1 MAAAP
6 LDAVVEGGGHDGLA
20 AAAPVGEVLARHP
33 VPVRPFSS
41 WQSRANHFRCGDH
54 PVDCEGEDAER
65 AEGVAD
71 PGTQAE
77 GRPRQPLA
85 FSTLDLPPWQ
95 QFDAWQA
102 SSAGT
107 VEVTPLAD
115 PAAGFP
121 AERAVWALGPMALM
135 TMRAPAAR
143 LVRTAAAA
151 RRSSL
156 DHWMITIALRG
167 ERRIRTDAGCLTIPA
182 GVASI
187 ASMNDVFDSDRS
199 DIDWLCLCLP
209 RDLAPEIA
217 TALNASRDTPLD
229 TSMGRILASFLLQL
243 AAEIPSLGE
252 AEQAR
257 VVESTRAIV
266 AASIAP
272 SAEAMAAAQA
282 QIDLVQL
289 SRVKVIIRQHLRS
302 AILTAERLSRLA
314 GVSRSQLYRLFE
326 HQGGVA
332 RYIQSE
338 RLRAACR
345 ALAAPEGERDISAIA
360 EDVGFFDPSAF
371 SRAFRREFGV
381 SPREFRAAA
390 LAGQAVVQRRGAL
403 KPDTTDLADFLG
415 RL

>member
-1 MAAAP
+1 MVAAPSDAVADSIQAPETPEAGAAPHCSAIAVRPARARARPQAARQGSEDGDQDLGAPAATGGTDGQAAA
-6 LDAVVEGGGHDGLA
+6 
-20 AAAPVGEVLARHP
+20 R
-33 VPVRPFSS
+33 R
-41 WQSRANHFRCGDH
+41 
-54 PVDCEGEDAER
+54 
-65 AEGVAD
+65 
-71 PGTQAE
+71 
-77 GRPRQPLA
+77 RQPLA
-85 FSTLDLPPWQ
+85 FSTLDLPTRQ
-95 QFDAWQA
+95 QFEAWHE

-107 VEVTPLAD
+107 VDVTPTAD

-121 AERAVWALGPMALM
+121 AERELWALGPMALM

-143 LVRTAAAA
+143 LSRSAAAA

-156 DHWMITIALRG
+156 DHWMISIARRG
-167 ERRIRTDAGCLTIPA
+167 ERRIRTDESCLTIPA
-182 GVASI
+182 GVATISPL
-187 ASMNDVFDSDRS
+187 NEVFESERS
-199 DIDWLCLCLP
+199 DIDWLCLYLP
-209 RDLAPEIA
+209 RDLVPEIA
-217 TALNASRDTPLD
+217 TALSASRGSPLD
-229 TSMGRILASFLLQL
+229 SSMGRVLSAFLVQL
-243 AAEIPSLGE
+243 AAEVPYLGE
-252 AEQAR
+252 TEQAR
-257 VVESTRAIV
+257 VVESTRAII
-266 AASIAP
+266 AASISP

-282 QIDLVQL
+282 QLELVQL

-345 ALAAPEGERDISAIA
+345 ALAAPEGGRDISAIA

-390 LAGQAVVQRRGAL
+390 LAGQAVVLRRGAT
-403 KPDTTDLADFLG
+403 KPAATDLADFLG

>member
-1 MAAAP
+1 MLAAP
-6 LDAVVEGGGHDGLA
+6 LDTVTDRVLPWEIVDAADAPAASAV
-20 AAAPVGEVLARHP
+20 ARP
-33 VPVRPFSS
+33 PGRPGS
-41 WQSRANHFRCGDH
+41 GDSDQDMGT
-54 PVDCEGEDAER
+54 PAGTDDAG
-65 AEGVAD
+65 AVA
-71 PGTQAE
+71 
-77 GRPRQPLA
+77 RPRQPLT
-85 FSTLDLPPWQ
+85 FSTLDLPARQ

-102 SSAGT
+102 ASAGT
-107 VEVTPLAD
+107 MEVMPLAD

-121 AERAVWALGPMALM
+121 AERALWALGPLALM

-151 RRSSL
+151 RRTSL
-156 DHWMITIALRG
+156 DHWMINVALRG
-167 ERRIRTDAGCLTIPA
+167 ERRICNDVASSTIPA

-187 ASMNDVFDSDRS
+187 GSMNDVMDSDRT
-199 DIDWLCLCLP
+199 DIDWLCLFLP

-217 TALNASRDTPLD
+217 TALSASRGSPLD
-229 TSMGRILASFLLQL
+229 TSMGRILASFLVQL
-243 AAEIPSLGE
+243 AAEVPSLGE

-257 VVESTRAIV
+257 VVESARAIV

-272 SAEAMAAAQA
+272 SAEAMAAAHA

-332 RYIQSE
+332 HYIQSE

-345 ALAAPEGERDISAIA
+345 ALAAPGGERDISAIA

-371 SRAFRREFGV
+371 SRSFRREFGV
-381 SPREFRAAA
+381 APREFRAAA
-390 LAGQAVVQRRGAL
+390 LAGQAVVLRRDPM
-403 KPDTTDLADFLG
+403 KPATTDLADFLA

>member
-6 LDAVVEGGGHDGLA
+6 LDAVADGVQAQEDLRA
-20 AAAPVGEVLARHP
+20 GAAPGHAGIAWHPAQVGQQAAWHGDDE
-33 VPVRPFSS
+33 
-41 WQSRANHFRCGDH
+41 GDH
-54 PVDCEGEDAER
+54 DLDAP
-65 AEGVAD
+65 AAV
-71 PGTQAE
+71 
-77 GRPRQPLA
+77 PRRQSLVFA
-85 FSTLDLPPWQ
+85 THDLPARQ
-95 QFDAWQA
+95 QFEAWHA

-121 AERAVWALGPMALM
+121 ARRELWTLGPMALM
-135 TMRAPAAR
+135 TMQAPAAR

-156 DHWMITIALRG
+156 DHWMINIALRG
-167 ERRIRTDAGCLTIPA
+167 ERHIRTDASCLTIAA

-187 ASMNDVFDSDRS
+187 SSMNEVFESDRS
-199 DIDWLCLCLP
+199 DLDWLCLCLP
-209 RDLAPEIA
+209 RDLVPEIA
-217 TALNASRDTPLD
+217 TALSASRGTPLM
-229 TSMGRILASFLLQL
+229 TSMGRVLASFLVQL
-243 AAEIPSLGE
+243 SAEVPTLGE

-345 ALAAPEGERDISAIA
+345 ALNAPEGERDISAIA

-390 LAGQAVVQRRGAL
+390 LAGQAVVLRRGAL
-403 KPDTTDLADFLG
+403 KPAATDFADFLG

>member
-1 MAAAP
+1 MVAPP
-6 LDAVVEGGGHDGLA
+6 LDTA
-20 AAAPVGEVLARHP
+20 AECGQPRNVPSAGTAPGSSAGAWHS
-33 VPVRPFSS
+33 VR
-41 WQSRANHFRCGDH
+41 RG
-54 PVDCEGEDAER
+54 GEDGDREDKA
-65 AEGVAD
+65 A
-71 PGTQAE
+71 
-77 GRPRQPLA
+77 GRRRQPLTFSNLHLPA
-85 FSTLDLPPWQ
+85 CQQFEAWQESSTSTL
-95 QFDAWQA
+95 
-102 SSAGT
+102 
-107 VEVTPLAD
+107 EVAPLAD

-121 AERAVWALGPMALM
+121 AERTLWGLGPLALM
-135 TMRAPAAR
+135 TIRAPAAR

-156 DHWMITIALRG
+156 DHWMINIALRG
-167 ERRIRTDAGCLTIPA
+167 ERRMRTDAACLTIPA

-187 ASMNDVFDSDRS
+187 ASMNDVMESDRS
-199 DIDWLCLCLP
+199 DIDWLCLFLP
-209 RDLAPEIA
+209 RDLAPQLA
-217 TALNASRDTPLD
+217 TALSASRGAPLD
-229 TSMGRILASFLLQL
+229 SSMGRILASFLVQL
-243 AAEIPSLGE
+243 AAEVPSLDE

-266 AASIAP
+266 AASISP
-272 SAEAMAAAQA
+272 SAEAMAAAQT

-302 AILTAERLSRLA
+302 AILTADRLSRLA
-314 GVSRSQLYRLFE
+314 GISRSQLYRLFE

-345 ALAAPEGERDISAIA
+345 ALAAPEGDRDISAIA

-371 SRAFRREFGV
+371 SRSFRREFGV

-390 LAGQAVVQRRGAL
+390 MAGQAVVLRRDAMR
-403 KPDTTDLADFLG
+403 TATNDLADFLG